1 MYEKIPEELKSLPQ
15 WVGFFRTPAKDGKTT
30 KKPVNVR
37 TLYGA
42 SSTNPETWGTF
53 EQAVNAIGKTAKVG
67 ESQGKI
73 EGIGF
78 VFAPPYCGID
88 LDHVIN
94 ADTGEINRQALDVIN
109 TMESY
114 TEISPSGTGIHIIY
128 KGEVHKEWK
137 CKKNNGLGSG
147 SDIEMYQQGR
157 YFTVTGNRFNDN
169 DIART
174 DRKPCPVSP
183 NRQSRKQNR

>member
-53 EQAVNAIGKTAKVG
+53 EQAVQSIGKTARVG
-67 ESQGKI
+67 DSQGKI

-128 KGEVHKEWK
+128 KGEIHKEWK

-157 YFTVTGNRFNDN
+157 YFF
-169 DIART
+169 
-174 DRKPCPVSP
+174 CPAFSFT
-183 NRQSRKQNR
+183 RHFLRDFSAI